1 MAGTVNRWMITD
13 TTRGDLQADGRPVDT
28 PGGIAGFNPAAL
40 PATPWIVTRE
50 WLDSLARA

>member
-1 MAGTVNRWMITD
+1 LVGSLIHSCGWSDSVV
-13 TTRGDLQADGRPVDT
+13 PST
-28 PGGIAGFNPAAL
+28 PREGIARFNPAAL